1 MPMNSLQDAFLH
13 ELKDIYHAEK
23 QLTRAL
29 PKMAKAAEDEQ
40 LREMFQQHLEE
51 TKGQIER
58 LEQVFEQM
66 GKTARAEKCEGMAGI
81 VEEGSSLMEEDAD
94 PEVMDAML
102 IGAAQKVEH
111 YEISSYGTMCA
122 WAEELGMNEAA
133 RLLKA
138 NLQEEKLTDEKLTRF
153 AESRKNRQ
161 ATGGGR
167 GN

>member
-13 ELKDIYHAEK
+13 ELKDSYHAEK

-58 LEQVFEQM
+58 LEQVFEQL

-94 PEVMDAML
+94 PEVMD
-102 IGAAQKVEH
+102 
-111 YEISSYGTMCA
+111 
-122 WAEELGMNEAA
+122 
-133 RLLKA
+133 
-138 NLQEEKLTDEKLTRF
+138 
-153 AESRKNRQ
+153 
-161 ATGGGR
+161 
-167 GN
+167 